1 MSTINGSGAAVQN
14 RETISFTPNVGG
26 EYGGRYQG
34 PTAAVKAK
42 IDVLVANGYAV
53 RYECDASPM
62 ATLDFNTP
70 TNGSNPDGTP
80 TDPNADYTD
89 NFQVI
94 RNTVQKEILASDHRL
109 IKDITEANFRELK
122 KYFADGCTTD
132 IDFLEFSGANANSIA
147 ACIYFYELYQAGVRS
162 VEVKQPILRV
172 TRVTNPNY
180 DAPFDVSNADHLL
193 TTAQMIADS
202 GVPSNFA
209 VPLLALAQVFM
220 DRAGCTADSTIP
232 PRTDDLQLGFG
243 WVKDVITAETVG
255 TTKNQYVIEYK
266 FGLYDTVQYGAAL
279 V

>member
-80 TDPNADYTD
+80 TSPNADYTD

-94 RNTVQKEILASDHRL
+94 RNTVQKEILASDHPL
-109 IKDITEANFRELK
+109 IQDITTANFQELK
-122 KYFADGCTTD
+122 KYFADGCPD
-132 IDFLEFSGANANSIA
+132 NVDFIVFSGANVNSIA
-147 ACIYFYELYQAGVRS
+147 ACIYFYELFQAGVRS
-162 VEVKQPILRV
+162 VEVKQPVLRV

-180 DAPFDVSNADHLL
+180 DAPFNVANADDILS
-193 TTAQMIADS
+193 TAEMLGDS

-209 VPLLALAQVFM
+209 IPLLDLANKFI
-220 DRAGCTADSTIP
+220 DRAGGDPP
-232 PRTDDLQLGFG
+232 PRSDDLQLGFG
-243 WVKDVITAETVG
+243 WLKDVITAETVG